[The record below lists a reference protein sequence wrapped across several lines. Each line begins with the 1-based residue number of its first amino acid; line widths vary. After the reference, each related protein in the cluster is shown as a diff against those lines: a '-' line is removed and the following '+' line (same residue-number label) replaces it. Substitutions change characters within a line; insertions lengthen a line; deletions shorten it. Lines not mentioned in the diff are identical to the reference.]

1 MQRINLFIKLLSVIL
16 GIFSCISCE
25 FSDFDDSNVSVT
37 SVKDTQLQIDF
48 VDGEYHSYTK
58 AYAIWI
64 ENDSGEFIQNLFVC
78 NRINL
83 QNLAGTGLPYWEMN
97 KRPISDNTEV
107 DAVSG
112 ATQKRTDFSVSEL
125 LKANEP
131 RFTIFFEVDHSF
143 DSNDWFSD
151 QPAILYSAE
160 IDLSNSSSVYPLEF
174 VGWTANENTAN
185 TIPNSPEGVL
195 HSEKRYITHHRLSSG
210 DFGENDDRTAT
221 DMVGSITLTIV
232 R

>member
-1 MQRINLFIKLLSVIL
+1 MQRFNQFIKLLSVIL
-16 GIFSCISCE
+16 VTLSCLSC
-25 FSDFDDSNVSVT
+25 DFFNSNDSGSSVEG
-37 SVKDTQLQIDF
+37 TQLQIDF
-48 VDGEYHSYTK
+48 ANGEDYSYTK

-78 NRINL
+78 DRINL
-83 QNLAGTGLPYWEMN
+83 QNLTGTGLPYWEMN

-112 ATQKRTDFSVSEL
+112 ATQKRTDFSVSAL
-125 LKANEP
+125 LKADES

-143 DSNDWFSD
+143 DPNDWFSD

-160 IDLSNSSSVYPLEF
+160 IDLSESISSYPLEF

-185 TIPNSPEGVL
+185 AIPNSPEGVL
-195 HSEKRYITHHRLSSG
+195 HSETRYITHQKLSNG
-210 DFGENDDRTAT
+210 DFGENDVRTAT